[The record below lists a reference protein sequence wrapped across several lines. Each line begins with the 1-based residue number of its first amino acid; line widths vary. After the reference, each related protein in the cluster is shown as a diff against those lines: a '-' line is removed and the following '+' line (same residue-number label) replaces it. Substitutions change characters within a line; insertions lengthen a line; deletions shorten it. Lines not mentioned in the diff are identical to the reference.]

1 MASLVQRGNRYC
13 VVYQY
18 TNENGERKQKWE
30 TYKTASEAKRRK
42 KEIEYKE
49 EIGTFTVPKCKSLD
63 DLLKEYVALYG
74 KATWAMSTYSSNVGL
89 IDHYI
94 SPIIGH
100 MKLNEITTR
109 VIEKYYQR
117 AGNRLTLSIVISDIA
132 GATHVHAVAGGAW
145 QTI

>member
-1 MASLVQRGNRYC
+1 MASLVQRGNRFC

-49 EIGTFTVPKCKSLD
+49 ELGTFTVPKCKTLD

-74 KATWAMSTYSSNVGL
+74 KATWAMSTYSSNV
-89 IDHYI
+89 D
-94 SPIIGH
+94 
-100 MKLNEITTR
+100 
-109 VIEKYYQR
+109 
-117 AGNRLTLSIVISDIA
+117 
-132 GATHVHAVAGGAW
+132 
-145 QTI
+145 

>member
-1 MASLVQRGNRYC
+1 MASLVQRGNRFC

-49 EIGTFTVPKCKSLD
+49 ELGTFTVPKCKTLD

-94 SPIIGH
+94 SGS
-100 MKLNEITTR
+100 ITNFVGFR
-109 VIEKYYQR
+109 
-117 AGNRLTLSIVISDIA
+117 ISDIIPPA
-132 GATHVHAVAGGAW
+132 HIE
-145 QTI
+145 QL

>member
-1 MASLVQRGNRYC
+1 MSGIKKVTSECFATWSANVSAGARNMASLVQRGNHYC

-49 EIGTFTVPKCKSLD
+49 EVGTFTVPKCKSLD

-74 KATWAMSTYSSNVGL
+74 KAT
-89 IDHYI
+89 
-94 SPIIGH
+94 
-100 MKLNEITTR
+100 
-109 VIEKYYQR
+109 
-117 AGNRLTLSIVISDIA
+117 
-132 GATHVHAVAGGAW
+132 
-145 QTI
+145 